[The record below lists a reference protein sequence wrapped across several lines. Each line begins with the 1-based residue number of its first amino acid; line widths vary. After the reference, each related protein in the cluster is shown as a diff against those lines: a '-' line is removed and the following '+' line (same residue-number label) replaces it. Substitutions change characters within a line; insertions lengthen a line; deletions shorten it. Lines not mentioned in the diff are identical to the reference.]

1 MATETL
7 LTRPRRPQKRAG
19 RHCYSGD
26 PPECRVRPPSRCLQQ
41 WEDDDRQTAGPPR
54 RPCSLGEADGA
65 TLEPRGPLVHLACR
79 FCYWVQRP
87 ARAKPSSPPLSRHP
101 RSAALRPPTALPF
114 LRGPQPW
121 AAWLSLVLQL
131 PGPRHPVGLGAA
143 LGSAPNPTLLTFPRS
158 TGR

>member
-19 RHCYSGD
+19 RHCCSGD
-26 PPECRVRPPSRCLQQ
+26 PPECRVRPPSCCLQQ
-41 WEDDDRQTAGPPR
+41 WEDDDRQTAGSPR

-87 ARAKPSSPPLSRHP
+87 ARAEPSSPPLSRHP
-101 RSAALRPPTALPF
+101 RSAALR
-114 LRGPQPW
+114 
-121 AAWLSLVLQL
+121 
-131 PGPRHPVGLGAA
+131 
-143 LGSAPNPTLLTFPRS
+143 SAPRPPSPFCEGPSPGLPDRASCCSSRVPGTLEDWGRPWDPPRTRPS
-158 TGR
+158 